1 MGKLLVTALMIA
13 VLGGC
18 ASTSTTVKGGGGSQS
33 GVGGTASVGTGIKF

>member
-1 MGKLLVTALMIA
+1 MGKLLAGILVIA